1 MSDDNKKY
9 YFSQIFFEEIKSFLT
24 RAVKENLPASI
35 WQKGQGK
42 DEIEE
47 FVVKSFDPETMLLKL
62 EFDANMIAKLAGAKN
77 TNQNILIKITFGPVY
92 IFSHAKLEYKKEGD
106 YYFVI
111 FDKDTFKS
119 QQRSNYRL
127 NANKYVKIQFKIDG
141 SVFDALDISAGGT
154 SFIVPKDMSER
165 FLKGKTFSDCTLRLV
180 NTNYT
185 IPDVKIA
192 GTWDAEYKDESGNI
206 FEGIKLGVAFVELP
220 KKTEEDLFLAINTEA
235 RGEEIRKKALAKAQ
249 GN

>member
-9 YFSQIFFEEIKSFLT
+9 YFSQILTDEVKSFLT
-24 RAVKENLPASI
+24 RSVKENLIASI

-47 FVVKSFDPETMLLKL
+47 FIVKSFDPATMLLKL
-62 EFDANMIAKLAGAKN
+62 EFTGSMIAKLAGPKN
-77 TNQNILIKITFGPVY
+77 SNKEILIKITFGPLY
-92 IFSHAKLEYKKEGD
+92 IFSNAKLEYNKD
-106 YYFVI
+106 ADFYYVF
-111 FDKDTFKS
+111 FKNDTFKS

-127 NANKYVKIQFKIDG
+127 NCNRYIKIQFKIDG

-154 SFIVPKDMSER
+154 SFIVPIDMKER
-165 FLKGKTFSDCTLRLV
+165 FEKNKEFSDCTLRLV

-185 IPDVKIA
+185 IPEVKIA
-192 GTWDAEYKDESGNI
+192 GTWEAQYKDAQGNI
-206 FEGIKLGVAFVELP
+206 LEGIKLGVSFIELP